1 MMGARPHSE
10 GIVAD
15 APIRADSPAHP
26 HAIGSTVADVVAA
39 PAIDDRY
46 LSETLLK
53 LMAVPTD
60 VPLGTDTLM
69 EPDDP
74 KLVRYVQQ
82 VLRPELYALG
92 VHDLIDA
99 GRNNLVARVGRGVS
113 NRSLLLLV
121 YTVTQH
127 HNLMADPYP
136 GWIGN
141 GREYGHDEP
150 CAFGQGVSQN
160 KLHQAVVLTV
170 FKLLRDAGIELSG
183 RLYLGINNEGR
194 SSHGC
199 SELIL
204 RAIDPKPDGAILL
217 TKSDLGLQLGN
228 RGRVDAIVTVRG
240 KATHSSR
247 PHLGLSAIDGANEAI
262 NRIRAMRFSKQHPI
276 LGGQHAVV
284 YQVTYDPL
292 APHTLPESARLLVD
306 RRLLPG
312 DDPDEAVDEIRTAIG
327 DLAPYE
333 VTVERSVYMWPS
345 LIDPDAPLVRD
356 LGAAYAAVMGDEAR
370 AFYAG
375 GTYDA
380 GGPSSFGVPTVTFG
394 AGGGD
399 WPLGIDYVPLSQVVA
414 EARILARLILDTL
427 A

>member
-1 MMGARPHSE
+1 MNSVG
-10 GIVAD
+10 
-15 APIRADSPAHP
+15 PA
-26 HAIGSTVADVVAA
+26 VDE
-39 PAIDDRY
+39 RY
-46 LSETLLK
+46 LAETLLT

-60 VPLGTDTLM
+60 VPLGPATLM

-74 KLVRYVQQ
+74 KLVQYVQR
-82 VLRPELYALG
+82 VVRPELYALG

-99 GRNNLVARVGRGVS
+99 GRNNLLARIGRGS
-113 NRSLLLLV
+113 SGRSLLLLV

-141 GREYGHDEP
+141 GRAYGYDEP

-160 KLHQAVVLTV
+160 KLHHAVALTV
-170 FKLLRDAGIELSG
+170 LKLLRDEGIELSG
-183 RLYLGINNEGR
+183 RLYLGVNNEGR
-194 SSHGC
+194 SSHAC

-204 RAIDPKPDGAILL
+204 QAIDPKPDGAILL
-217 TKSDLGLQLGN
+217 TKTDLAIQLGN

-247 PHLGLSAIDGANEAI
+247 PQLGLSAIDGATEVV
-262 NRIRAMRFSKQHPI
+262 NRIRAMRFADVHPI
-276 LGGQHAVV
+276 LGGRHAVV
-284 YQVTYDPL
+284 YQITYDPV
-292 APHTLPESARLLVD
+292 APHTLPETARLLVD

-312 DDPDEAVDEIRTAIG
+312 DDPEDAVAEIRAAIG

-333 VTVERSVYMWPS
+333 VTVERSVHMLPS
-345 LIDPDAPLVRD
+345 LVDPDAPLVRD
-356 LGAAYAAVMGDEAR
+356 LRAAFAAVTGGEAR
-370 AFYAG
+370 TFYAG

-380 GGPSSFGVPTVTFG
+380 GGPSSFSVPTATFG

-399 WPLGIDYVPLSQVVA
+399 WPLGIDYVPLSRVVTQ
-414 EARILARLILDTL
+414 ARVLARLILDTL

>member
-1 MMGARPHSE
+1 M
-10 GIVAD
+10 
-15 APIRADSPAHP
+15 PA
-26 HAIGSTVADVVAA
+26 S
-39 PAIDDRY
+39 PAIDERY
-46 LSETLLK
+46 LTETLLK

-60 VPLGTDTLM
+60 VPLGPATLM

-74 KLVRYVQQ
+74 KLVRYVQG
-82 VLRPELYALG
+82 VLRPELYAVG
-92 VHDLIDA
+92 AHDLIDA
-99 GRNNLVARVGRGVS
+99 GRNNLVARTGRGTS
-113 NRSLLLLV
+113 GRSLLLLV

-127 HNLMADPYP
+127 HNLMANPYP

-141 GREYGHDEP
+141 GREYGYDEP

-170 FKLLRDAGIELSG
+170 LKLLRDSGTDLAG

-194 SSHGC
+194 SSHLS

-204 RAIDPKPDGAILL
+204 GAIEPKPDGAILL
-217 TKSDLGLQLGN
+217 TKTDLGVQLGN

-247 PHLGLSAIDGANEAI
+247 PQLGLSAIDGANEVV
-262 NRIRAMRFSKQHPI
+262 NRIRAMRFADQHPI
-276 LGGQHAVV
+276 LGGRHAVV
-284 YQVTYDPL
+284 YQITYDPI

-312 DDPDEAVDEIRTAIG
+312 DDPDEAVAEIRAAIG
-327 DLAPYE
+327 DLPPYE
-333 VTVERSVYMWPS
+333 VTVERSVHMWPS
-345 LIDPDAPLVRD
+345 LVDPDASLVRD
-356 LGAAYAAVMGDEAR
+356 LGAAYMAVTGDAPR
-370 AFYAG
+370 TFYAG

-399 WPLGIDYVPLSQVVA
+399 WPLGIDYVPLSQVFA
-414 EARILARLILDTL
+414 EARVLARLILDTL
-427 A
+427 T

>member
-1 MMGARPHSE
+1 
-10 GIVAD
+10 VAD
-15 APIRADSPAHP
+15 SQVPIVSPAGHR
-26 HAIGSTVADVVAA
+26 AVDSAA
-39 PAIDDRY
+39 GTSPPIDERY
-46 LSETLLK
+46 LAETLLK

-60 VPLGTDTLM
+60 VPLGPATLM

-74 KLVRYVQQ
+74 KLVHYVQS
-82 VLRPELYALG
+82 VVRPELYALG
-92 VHDLIDA
+92 VHDLIDV
-99 GRNNLVARVGRGVS
+99 GRNNLLARIGRGTS
-113 NRSLLLLV
+113 GRSLLLLV

-141 GREYGHDEP
+141 GRAYGYDEP

-160 KLHQAVVLTV
+160 KLHQAVALTIL
-170 FKLLRDAGIELSG
+170 KLLRDEGIDLRG

-194 SSHGC
+194 SSHAC

-204 RAIDPKPDGAILL
+204 GAIDPKPDGAILL
-217 TKSDLGLQLGN
+217 NKSDLAIQLGN

-247 PHLGLSAIDGANEAI
+247 PQLGLSAIDGANDVV
-262 NRIRAMRFSKQHPI
+262 NRIRAMRFSDQHPI
-276 LGGQHAVV
+276 LGGRHAVV
-284 YQVTYDPL
+284 YQVTYDPV
-292 APHTLPESARLLVD
+292 APHTLPETARLLVD

-312 DDPDEAVDEIRTAIG
+312 DDPDEAVAEIRAAIG

-333 VTVERSVYMWPS
+333 VTVERSVHMLPS
-345 LIDPDAPLVRD
+345 LVDPDAALVRD
-356 LGAAYAAVMGDEAR
+356 LSAAFSAVTGDEAR
-370 AFYAG
+370 TFYAG

-399 WPLGIDYVPLSQVVA
+399 WPLGIDYVSLSQVAA
-414 EARILARLILDTL
+414 EARVVARLILDTL
-427 A
+427 T

>member
-1 MMGARPHSE
+1 MAARRLRE

-15 APIRADSPAHP
+15 ALVRVDSPA
-26 HAIGSTVADVVAA
+26 GTS
-39 PAIDDRY
+39 PAIDERY
-46 LSETLLK
+46 LTETLLK

-60 VPLGTDTLM
+60 VPLGPATLM

-74 KLVRYVQQ
+74 KLVHYVQR
-82 VLRPELYALG
+82 VVRPELYALG
-92 VHDLIDA
+92 VHDLLDV
-99 GRNNLVARVGRGVS
+99 GRNNLLARLGRGTS
-113 NRSLLLLV
+113 GRSLLLLV

-141 GREYGHDEP
+141 GRAYGHDEP

-160 KLHQAVVLTV
+160 KLHQAVALTV
-170 FKLLRDAGIELSG
+170 LKLLLDEGVDLRG

-194 SSHGC
+194 SSHAC

-204 RAIDPKPDGAILL
+204 GAIDPKPDGAILL
-217 TKSDLGLQLGN
+217 NKSDLGIQLGN

-247 PHLGLSAIDGANEAI
+247 PQLGLSAIGGANDVI
-262 NRIRAMRFSKQHPI
+262 NRIRAMRFPEQHPI
-276 LGGQHAVV
+276 LGGRHAVV
-284 YQVTYDPL
+284 YQVTYDPV
-292 APHTLPESARLLVD
+292 APHTLPETARLLVD

-312 DDPDEAVDEIRTAIG
+312 DDPDEAVAEIRAAIG

-333 VTVERSVYMWPS
+333 VTVERSVHMLPS
-345 LIDPDAPLVRD
+345 LVEPDAALVRD
-356 LGAAYAAVMGDEAR
+356 LSAAFSAVTGDEAR
-370 AFYAG
+370 TFYAG

-399 WPLGIDYVPLSQVVA
+399 WPLGIDYVPLSHVAA
-414 EARILARLILDTL
+414 EARVVARLILDTL
-427 A
+427 T

>member
-1 MMGARPHSE
+1 MQ
-10 GIVAD
+10 
-15 APIRADSPAHP
+15 
-26 HAIGSTVADVVAA
+26 
-39 PAIDDRY
+39 
-46 LSETLLK
+46 
-53 LMAVPTD
+53 
-60 VPLGTDTLM
+60 
-69 EPDDP
+69 PDDP
-74 KLVRYVQQ
+74 KLVHYVQQ
-82 VLRPELYALG
+82 VVRPALYALG
-92 VHDLIDA
+92 AHDLIDA
-99 GRNNLVARVGRGVS
+99 GRNNLVARIGRGAS
-113 NRSLLLLV
+113 GRSLLLLV

-141 GREYGHDEP
+141 GREYGYDEP

-170 FKLLRDAGIELSG
+170 LKLLRDAGIELSG

-194 SSHGC
+194 SSHAC

-217 TKSDLGLQLGN
+217 TKGDLGIQLGN

-247 PHLGLSAIDGANEAI
+247 PQLGLSAIDGANEAI
-262 NRIRAMRFSKQHPI
+262 NRIRAMRFSEQHPI
-276 LGGQHAVV
+276 LGGRHAVV

-292 APHTLPESARLLVD
+292 APHTLPETARLLVD

-312 DDPDEAVDEIRTAIG
+312 DDPDEAVDEIRAAIG

-333 VTVERSVYMWPS
+333 VTVERSVHMLPS
-345 LIDPDAPLVRD
+345 LVDPDAALVRD
-356 LGAAYAAVMGDEAR
+356 LRAAYTAVTGEEAR
-370 AFYAG
+370 TYYAG

-399 WPLGIDYVPLSQVVA
+399 WPLGIDYVPLSQVLT
-414 EARILARLILDTL
+414 EARILARLILNTL

>member
-1 MMGARPHSE
+1 
-10 GIVAD
+10 
-15 APIRADSPAHP
+15 
-26 HAIGSTVADVVAA
+26 VADVPV
-39 PAIDDRY
+39 IDEGY
-46 LSETLLK
+46 LTETLLE

-60 VPLGTDTLM
+60 VPLGTATLM

-74 KLVRYVQQ
+74 KLVHYVQN
-82 VLRPELYALG
+82 VVRPKLYAVG
-92 VHDLIDA
+92 AHDLIDA
-99 GRNNLVARVGRGVS
+99 GRNNLVARVGRGTS
-113 NRSLLLLV
+113 GRSLLLLV

-160 KLHQAVVLTV
+160 KLHQAVALTV
-170 FKLLRDAGIELSG
+170 LKLLRDEGIDLSG
-183 RLYLGINNEGR
+183 RLYVAINNEGR
-194 SSHGC
+194 SSHLC

-204 RAIDPKPDGAILL
+204 GALDPKPDGAILL
-217 TKSDLGLQLGN
+217 TKSDLAIQLGN

-247 PHLGLSAIDGANEAI
+247 PQIGLSAIDGANEVI
-262 NRIRAMRFSKQHPI
+262 NRIRAMRFEERHPI
-276 LGGQHAVV
+276 LGGRHAVV
-284 YQVTYDPL
+284 YQVTYDPI
-292 APHTLPESARLLVD
+292 APHTLPESARVLVD

-312 DDPDEAVDEIRTAIG
+312 DDPEEAVAEIRAAIG

-333 VTVERSVYMWPS
+333 VTVERSVHMWPS
-345 LIDPDAPLVRD
+345 LVEPDAPLVRD
-356 LGAAYAAVMGDEAR
+356 LNAAYSAVTGEQAR
-370 AFYAG
+370 TFYAG

-394 AGGGD
+394 AGGGE
-399 WPLGIDYVPLSQVVA
+399 WPLGIDYVLLSQVVA
-414 EARILARLILDTL
+414 EARVVARLVLDTL
-427 A
+427 S

>member
-1 MMGARPHSE
+1 MGARPFRE

-15 APIRADSPAHP
+15 
-26 HAIGSTVADVVAA
+26 T
-39 PAIDDRY
+39 PAIDERY
-46 LSETLLK
+46 LTETLLE

-60 VPLGTDTLM
+60 VPLGPATLM

-74 KLVRYVQQ
+74 KLVRYVQD
-82 VLRPELYALG
+82 VLRPRLYAVG
-92 VHDLIDA
+92 AHDLIDA
-99 GRNNLVARVGRGVS
+99 GRNNLVARVGRGTGGS
-113 NRSLLLLV
+113 SLLLLV
-121 YTVTQH
+121 YTVSQH
-127 HNLMADPYP
+127 HNLMADRYP

-141 GREYGHDEP
+141 GREYGYDEP

-160 KLHQAVVLTV
+160 KLHQAVALTV
-170 FKLLRDAGIELSG
+170 LKLLRDEGIDLSG
-183 RLYLGINNEGR
+183 RLYVAINNEGR
-194 SSHGC
+194 SSHLC

-204 RAIDPKPDGAILL
+204 SAIEPKPAGAILL
-217 TKSDLGLQLGN
+217 NKSDLGIQLGN

-247 PHLGLSAIDGANEAI
+247 PRLGLSAIDGANEVI
-262 NRIRAMRFSKQHPI
+262 NRIRAMRFPEQHPI
-276 LGGQHAVV
+276 LGGRHAVV
-284 YQVTYDPL
+284 YQVTYDPI

-312 DDPDEAVDEIRTAIG
+312 DDPDEAVAEIRGAIG
-327 DLAPYE
+327 DPAPYE
-333 VTVERSVYMWPS
+333 VTVERSVHMWPS
-345 LIDPDAPLVRD
+345 LVDPDAALVRD
-356 LGAAYAAVMGDEAR
+356 LGAAYTAVTGEQAR
-370 AFYAG
+370 TFYGG

-414 EARILARLILDTL
+414 EARIIARLILDTL
-427 A
+427 T